1 MENILMDFEFKA
13 TYNREDFDAFFFAL
27 PRKWGN
33 RVLSVLKIVAYL
45 FAILFW
51 ITAARVLFAA
61 FIGYTIIESF
71 QMVLV
76 TIPFVLLI
84 TLGGFWFFRKAKV
97 GFSGHAMWKAY
108 SDKGKEL
115 LYSFHKEYF
124 IGAQSGK
131 ELKSKYDTVVLLRE
145 DKNAFYLFTA
155 PIMAHIIP
163 KRVLQ
168 HNIDTFRT
176 YIEAATSLKTEEV
189 HQ

>member
-115 LYSFHKEYF
+115 
-124 IGAQSGK
+124 
-131 ELKSKYDTVVLLRE
+131 KSKYDTVVLLRE